1 AQAGAVA
8 KASTAT
14 AASINLGAVMVILLG
29 RPVEPFGAFRLAHGG
44 GRLLTPLVSPVPWLR
59 SLSAIK
65 QDHICR
71 TLGPSIAARTWPGAK
86 STLPAWPS

>member
-44 GRLLTPLVSPVPWLR
+44 GRLLTPSFRPFPAKTLCSTTSTTAHLHHLGALLV
-59 SLSAIK
+59 LSA
-65 QDHICR
+65 
-71 TLGPSIAARTWPGAK
+71 
-86 STLPAWPS
+86 